1 MTKSRDFGTCKEEEG
16 ETARQTVRLPI
27 AEIFKRQKHFFS
39 LYPIFAFLGSKKRWK
54 RWHKNSANS
63 DAISF
68 PPFFPRLSKRERN
81 GRRRRDRPSK
91 KKQRRNFR
99 RRRRGILT
107 QIFGLEKEEKQ
118 KKIFRWQNS
127 CSCRSNSMAC
137 FAYVWIVLL

>member
-1 MTKSRDFGTCKEEEG
+1 M
-16 ETARQTVRLPI
+16 AL
-27 AEIFKRQKHFFS
+27 A
-39 LYPIFAFLGSKKRWK
+39 KKRRERQQCK
-54 RWHKNSANS
+54 PSVCQLQIFLKGKNIYFLFIQYLLFSGQRNVGNGGTR
-63 DAISF
+63 IPQILTLYLHP

-118 KKIFRWQNS
+118 KKYFGGKTVEAVH
-127 CSCRSNSMAC
+127 RSNSMAC
-137 FAYVWIVLL
+137 FA

>member
-1 MTKSRDFGTCKEEEG
+1 MERGFFFCQNGVSACVRERNGRKRKKVLWEMTKSRDFGTCKEEEG

-39 LYPIFAFLGSKKRWK
+39 SYPIFAFLGSKKRWK

-81 GRRRRDRPSK
+81 GGGGVIGHPRRSK
-91 KKQRRNFR
+91 ERIS
-99 RRRRGILT
+99 G
-107 QIFGLEKEEKQ
+107 EEEEG
-118 KKIFRWQNS
+118 F
-127 CSCRSNSMAC
+127 
-137 FAYVWIVLL
+137 